1 MARIEAIELAGV
13 DGKVRALLDGV
24 EQAYGVVPNLIR
36 TLAHSPAALE
46 AVLRFKEA
54 LGAGQL
60 SAALRE
66 QIALTVAKANE
77 CAYCAS
83 AHTALGER
91 AGLSGD
97 ELTASLEARSK
108 DPKVEVVLQFARTIV
123 ANQGWVRD
131 EDLAAVREAGYG
143 EGEIVEIIASVGIN
157 LLANYF
163 NHIAQTEL
171 DFPPVAVADGA
182 GTCAGAGCVSS

>member
-1 MARIEAIELAGV
+1 MARIEAIDPAGV
-13 DGKVRALLDGV
+13 EGKVRALLDGV
-24 EQAYGVVPNLIR
+24 EQAYGMVPNLIR
-36 TLAHSPAALE
+36 TLAQSPAALE

-83 AHTALGER
+83 AHTALGKR
-91 AGLSGD
+91 SGLSDD

-108 DPKVEVVLQFARTIV
+108 DPKVEGVLQFARTIE

-143 EGEIVEIIASVGIN
+143 EGEIVEIIAQVAIDIFTD
-157 LLANYF
+157 YF
-163 NHIAQTEL
+163 SNIAQTEV
-171 DFPPVAVADGA
+171 DFPRVEVADA
-182 GTCAGAGCVSS
+182 AAAGAACVAGCK